1 VISVI
6 IPTLDDEAMLGR
18 ALHPLVPAAVAG
30 LVREV
35 IVADAGST
43 DASLE
48 IADDAGCRILTGLP
62 PGEGRARA
70 AASVASSDWLMIL
83 DPSAQLLSGWES
95 AVRGHIERG
104 RGQAAFIPI
113 VDPRET
119 SFSPRAL
126 AAWSKRLFGARRSIP
141 VLLVERA
148 AYVSADPTGPMR
160 RLAAC
165 AVLLKESG

>member
-1 VISVI
+1 
-6 IPTLDDEAMLGR
+6 MLGR
-18 ALHPLVPAAVAG
+18 ALHPLVSAAVAG

-43 DASLE
+43 DATLE

-70 AASVASSDWLMIL
+70 AAGGAICDWLMIL
-83 DPSAQLLSGWES
+83 EPSAQLLPGWEK
-95 AVRGHIERG
+95 AVRDHIERG
-104 RGQAAFIPI
+104 HSQAAFVP
-113 VDPRET
+113 VVSPRGV

-126 AAWSKRLFGARRSIP
+126 AAWSKRLFGGKRSIP

-148 AYVSADPTGPMR
+148 VYASTDPIGRMR

-165 AVLLKESG
+165 AVLLKPSG